1 MKPLDEKTYLEQAM
15 KNGKGVS
22 WFDDC
27 RIPTGD
33 SDKYDLE
40 QREVSK
46 AHGVQNDDSFLDQ
59 IHDADAKHGVQEK
72 GRFPANVVVSD
83 DSLNNGVESE
93 SIRSKRGGSKADK
106 RKRKKEEKKR
116 KKRERER
123 REQERRDREQ
133 CEKEVN
139 LVEDVFPAAAKLNQ
153 FFTPFSSKK
162 IVSKKGSF

>member
-1 MKPLDEKTYLEQAM
+1 M

-59 IHDADAKHGVQEK
+59 IHDKINLAKKMQ
-72 GRFPANVVVSD
+72 RYC
-83 DSLNNGVESE
+83 
-93 SIRSKRGGSKADK
+93 
-106 RKRKKEEKKR
+106 
-116 KKRERER
+116 R
-123 REQERRDREQ
+123 R
-133 CEKEVN
+133 
-139 LVEDVFPAAAKLNQ
+139 
-153 FFTPFSSKK
+153 
-162 IVSKKGSF
+162 